1 MVELLFAQPPELD
14 AEALAA
20 AVRETLPGTVA
31 VDGEQVILAHED
43 YPQELEDGTKPLL
56 TVVMRP
62 GEDAGAG
69 PYDLSQSWAFEEKEA
84 AAERAATT
92 LLVAE
97 MLGRGRAAAGPR
109 DRLQGHAGGGRGADG
124 AAGDLVGRRR

>member
-31 VDGEQVILAHED
+31 VDGDQVILAHED

-62 GEDAGAG
+62 GEGAGAG

-84 AAERAATT
+84 AAEQAATT
-92 LLVAE
+92 LLVA
-97 MLGRGRAAAGPR
+97 
-109 DRLQGHAGGGRGADG
+109 
-124 AAGDLVGRRR
+124 